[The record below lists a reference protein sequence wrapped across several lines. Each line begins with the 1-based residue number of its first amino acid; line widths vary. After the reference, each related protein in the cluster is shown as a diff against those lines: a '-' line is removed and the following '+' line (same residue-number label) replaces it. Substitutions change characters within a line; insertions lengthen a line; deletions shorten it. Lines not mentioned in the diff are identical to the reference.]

1 MVWSGTASHQHAS
14 PGAVLSVWTL
24 LLVSPQSVHSAFK
37 PTASGGLTVD
47 RTFKNGANSSK
58 VPVLKAYIDGDI
70 ILGGLFPVHH
80 TTGESM
86 KLCSGLQS
94 DRGIERLEAM
104 LFTIDEINANKTL
117 LPGIKLGANIFDT
130 CGMSTYAL
138 EQSLEFIRGSF
149 TSLDTTEFICDDGST
164 ATARHTGMNV
174 AGVIGGSYSSVSI
187 QVANLLRLFKLP
199 QISYASTS
207 ASLSDK
213 SRYDYFVRTVP
224 PDVLQ
229 AKALVDIVQAFNW
242 TYVSTV
248 QSEGEYGKSGMDY
261 FKQEARAKNICI
273 AASVEIPE
281 KANNAMYDKAV
292 AEVMTKT
299 DARVVIVFV
308 RTEDAVGLLDAAT
321 RRNSSRRFVFVA
333 SDAWGNRAAPV
344 QYNQLVAQG
353 AITLELQSAPIRK
366 FEEYFLSLHPRYNV
380 RNPWY
385 QEYWEEVHKCRWS
398 RSSVGEKECTGD
410 ERVHRKLDAQES
422 KVQFIYDAVYAIAL
436 ALHRM
441 QRDLCGPRHRGL
453 CDGLKTIDGERLLK
467 DYLLNI
473 SFDAKCNKCDVWT

>member
-1 MVWSGTASHQHAS
+1 MAAAVFSWRRQAGLLIGSVMLLFVLNAPASVQ
-14 PGAVLSVWTL
+14 
-24 LLVSPQSVHSAFK
+24 SAFK
-37 PTASGGLTVD
+37 PISASVRAD
-47 RTFKNGANSSK
+47 RTFKSTNTTK
-58 VPVLKAYIDGDI
+58 VPIIKAFIKGDV

-80 TTGESM
+80 TTGGSM
-86 KLCSGLQS
+86 TPCSGLQV

-104 LFTIDEINANKTL
+104 LFTIDEINNNKSL
-117 LPGIKLGANIFDT
+117 LPGITLGANIFDT
-130 CGMSTYAL
+130 CGMATYAL

-149 TSLDTTEFICDDGST
+149 TTLDTTEFICNDGST
-164 ATARHTGMNV
+164 AKPRNKGSSV

-213 SRYDYFVRTVP
+213 TRYDYFVRTVP

-229 AKALVDIVQAFNW
+229 AKALVDIVQVFNW

-281 KANNAMYDKAV
+281 KASSAMYDKAIS
-292 AEVMTKT
+292 EIMTKN

-321 RRNSSRRFVFVA
+321 RRNSSSRFVFVA
-333 SDAWGNRAAPV
+333 SDAWGNRMAPV
-344 QYNQLVAQG
+344 QNNQLVAQG
-353 AITLELQSAPIRK
+353 AITLELQSIPLQK
-366 FEEYFLSLHPRYNV
+366 FEDYFLSLNPRSNV

-385 QEYWEEVHKCRWS
+385 KEYWEEVHKCSWYKSKDGRKQCS
-398 RSSVGEKECTGD
+398 GN
-410 ERVHRKLDAQES
+410 ERVHRKLDKQES
-422 KVQFIYDAVYAIAL
+422 KTQFIYDAVYALAL

-441 QRDLCGPRHRGL
+441 QKDVCGPNPWGV
-453 CDGLKTIDGERLLK
+453 CDDLKTIDGEMLLK
-467 DYLLNI
+467 EYLLNI
-473 SFDAKCNKCDVWT
+473 SFKGQCLVGA

>member
-1 MVWSGTASHQHAS
+1 M
-14 PGAVLSVWTL
+14 VLSAFRAGSETFRPGLGDLRSGVNNTK
-24 LLVSPQSVHSAFK
+24 SPSVSAFIQ
-37 PTASGGLTVD
+37 GE
-47 RTFKNGANSSK
+47 
-58 VPVLKAYIDGDI
+58 I
-70 ILGGLFPVHH
+70 ILGGLFPVHK
-80 TTGESM
+80 TGEGA
-86 KLCSGLQS
+86 CSGINL
-94 DRGIERLEAM
+94 DRGVERLEAM
-104 LFTIDEINANKTL
+104 LFTIDEINNNTRL
-117 LPGIKLGANIFDT
+117 LPGITLGANIFDT

-149 TSLDTTEFICDDGST
+149 TTLDTTEFVCSDGSK
-164 ATARHTGMNV
+164 ATARYKGTSV

-273 AASVEIPE
+273 AASVEISE
-281 KANNAMYDKAV
+281 KANVLMYEKAIK
-292 AEVMTKT
+292 EIISKP
-299 DARVVIVFV
+299 ARVVILFV

-321 RRNSSRRFVFVA
+321 RRNLTGHYVFVA
-333 SDAWGNRAAPV
+333 SDAWGNRNEPV
-344 QYNQLVAQG
+344 QNNKLAAQG
-353 AITLELQSAPIRK
+353 AITLELQSTPIQK
-366 FEEYFLSLHPRYNV
+366 FENYFLSLNPRQNT
-380 RNPWY
+380 RNPWFI
-385 QEYWEEVHKCRWS
+385 EYWEEIHKCSWS
-398 RSSVGEKECTGD
+398 RKSARPPAYDGLVPVKYCTGD
-410 ERVHRKLDAQES
+410 ERLNRKLDKQES
-422 KVQFIYDAVYAIAL
+422 KVQFIYDAVYAIAI
-436 ALHRM
+436 ALDRM
-441 QRDLCGPRHRGL
+441 HKEVCPNTPRSLCPEM
-453 CDGLKTIDGERLLK
+453 KTIDGERLLK

-473 SFDAKCNKCDVWT
+473 SFDGE